1 MIENDYRLK
10 GSHTLPHFMRV
21 FTASTA
27 APTIPVL
34 HQQLEQEEFTFDTFP
49 KTDDPRYGAENWRT
63 LHLAY
68 DKNVASVM
76 LDRSVRGDEGD
87 VFGEEIEEFQEALK
101 SVPESAEKTAVQQI
115 LQNASQVFACYIPD
129 DMTEEGWELVESLLE
144 KLLDSTEGSLQVDG
158 EGFFDKEGELI
169 LSME

>member
-1 MIENDYRLK
+1 MA
-10 GSHTLPHFMRV
+10 HFMRV
-21 FTASTA
+21 FANQTEASNILA
-27 APTIPVL
+27 LVKE
-34 HQQLEQEEFTFDTFP
+34 LEQDGFVFDTFP
-49 KTDDPRYGAENWRT
+49 NSDDPRYTDTDWRT

-87 VFGEEIEEFQEALK
+87 VFDEEIEEFQETLK
-101 SVPESAEKTAVQQI
+101 TVDDGAGKQAVVDV

-129 DMTEEGWELVESLLE
+129 DITETGWELVESLLE
-144 KLLDSTEGSLQVDG
+144 KLLDTTGGSLQVDG

-169 LSME
+169 LAVE